1 MNNTT
6 INHVKYNIFQRAFW
20 IYHLILILLRIVLS
34 FKYIMTRKVFPSIIY
49 ISIIHCMRPSICVAA
64 FVTAPHKLPSA
75 YMTFLL
81 RHSGIYRMDI
91 RIDNNLAENV
101 IPPHIGQK
109 VLPALQ

>member
-34 FKYIMTRKVFPSIIY
+34 FKYIMTRKVFQSIIY

-81 RHSGIYRMDI
+81 RHSGIYI
-91 RIDNNLAENV
+91 RLLYAPMHVVNNEQM
-101 IPPHIGQK
+101 HSC
-109 VLPALQ
+109 